1 MSAAETAFDRA
12 PEDMDI
18 AGLACTR
25 GTGAAKLDRKA
36 ALAPSDAL
44 LNAIDA
50 SGRPTVMMRKVLA
63 SVD

>member
-1 MSAAETAFDRA
+1 
-12 PEDMDI
+12 MDI